1 MSKYYFRD
9 TGFEAEA
16 LSANITGN
24 GVILNAPENNSKSI
38 YILGISCH
46 SNTILK
52 QDDNSGEIIMNV
64 GAGNYNLPATVK
76 VGDGK
81 ALYVNSSGPVSV
93 IYHTN

>member
-1 MSKYYFRD
+1 MSKYFFRD
-9 TGFEAEA
+9 SGFEAEA

-24 GVILNAPENNSKSI
+24 GVILNAPSNNDSI

-52 QDDNSGEIIMNV
+52 QDNNSGEIVMNI

-76 VGDGK
+76 VGNGK
-81 ALYVNSSGPVSV
+81 ALYVSSSSPVSV